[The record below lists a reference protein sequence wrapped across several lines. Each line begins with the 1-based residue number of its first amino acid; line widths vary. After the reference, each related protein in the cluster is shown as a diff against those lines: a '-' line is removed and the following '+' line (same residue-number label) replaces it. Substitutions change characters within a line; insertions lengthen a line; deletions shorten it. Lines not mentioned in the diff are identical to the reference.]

1 MTYDYDAVVVGSGPN
16 GLAAAVVIARAGRR
30 VLVLEGAPVWGG
42 GTRTEEVTLPG
53 FRHDICSAVHPMGIA
68 SPFFAKLPLAEH
80 GLEWMQPEFPLAHV
94 LDRGAAIVR
103 RSVDET
109 ADGFGVDASSWR
121 RVYGRLAR
129 LWPDLAP
136 GVLGPVLKVPR
147 HPIALASLGI
157 PGLLP
162 ATVLARWIFGDDEA
176 RAVFAG
182 CAAHAILP
190 LDRPLTSSFG
200 LLFGVT
206 AQTVGWP
213 VARGG
218 SQAISDA
225 LVTYLRAL
233 GGEVE
238 CNRPVNGWDDL
249 PAARAV
255 LFDTSPTTLL
265 RVAGDRLP
273 TRYAGRLRRFRHGP
287 GSFKLD
293 LAVEGPIPWRD
304 ERAGRAGTVHIGGTL
319 EEVSAAERS
328 VWRGEHPERPY
339 VLLSQPSVV
348 DETRAPPGKQ
358 AVWVYC
364 HVPAE
369 SKVDMTER
377 IEAQVERFAPG
388 FRERVLARHAMG
400 PAALE
405 AHNPNNVGGDISGG
419 AHTGLQLIARPF
431 PSMDPYFT
439 GTKGIYL
446 CSSSTPPGAG
456 VHGMCGYWAA
466 RSALKRDLR

>member
-1 MTYDYDAVVVGSGPN
+1 MRSSRS
-16 GLAAAVVIARAGRR
+16 IGR
-30 VLVLEGAPVWGG
+30 
-42 GTRTEEVTLPG
+42 
-53 FRHDICSAVHPMGIA
+53 
-68 SPFFAKLPLAEH
+68 SP
-80 GLEWMQPEFPLAHV
+80 
-94 LDRGAAIVR
+94 
-103 RSVDET
+103 
-109 ADGFGVDASSWR
+109 
-121 RVYGRLAR
+121 
-129 LWPDLAP
+129 
-136 GVLGPVLKVPR
+136 
-147 HPIALASLGI
+147 
-157 PGLLP
+157 
-162 ATVLARWIFGDDEA
+162 
-176 RAVFAG
+176 
-182 CAAHAILP
+182 
-190 LDRPLTSSFG
+190 SSFG

-225 LVTYLRAL
+225 LVSYLRAL

-249 PAARAV
+249 PTASAV

-358 AVWVYC
+358 TVWVYC

-466 RSALKRDLR
+466 RSALKRAICANAPWELASPPTRCAAAGPFPPCAGGPGRRARRGTASRPPGERDGASAASASAAVRLVRRGGTLPLGGRKVGRPPSAVRRLFKGVVGGDDVPTVAAVGAAVGEDRLFWIGRLVGRRV